1 MGSWEYWS
9 EVRARLDAIEKDI
22 EVIKKAADALYEAIK
37 SGGRIFVF
45 GCGHSVILAE
55 EVFYRAGGLV
65 FWNPIHA
72 PGLTM
77 DVRPMTYTSS
87 IERLEGYGQVIVER
101 EGLRKGD
108 VLVIVSTAGRNP
120 VPIDVALA
128 AKAKGVKVIALT
140 SLEYSQAVDSRH
152 SSGKKLYEIA
162 DLVINNHAPVGDAV
176 GRLPGRDYRF
186 GGVSTITGSYILHAI
201 EGEIADRM
209 IAEGK
214 EPPIFLSAN
223 LPGTEADE
231 HNAQLLQEYADRIT
245 YV

>member
-1 MGSWEYWS
+1 MGAQEYWTA
-9 EVRARLDAIEKDI
+9 VRACLDAVEQDI
-22 EVIKKAADALYEAIK
+22 ELIRKAADILYDSIK
-37 SGGRIFVF
+37 TGGRIFIF

-55 EVFYRAGGLV
+55 EMFFRAGGLV

-77 DVRPMTYTSS
+77 DVRPITYTSS
-87 IERLEGYGQVIVER
+87 VERLEGYGQVIVER

-128 AKAKGVKVIALT
+128 AKAKGIKVVALT
-140 SLEYSQAVDSRH
+140 SLEYSRGVDSRH

-162 DLVINNHAPVGDAV
+162 DLVIDNHAPLGDAV
-176 GRLPGRDYRF
+176 GHLPEKNYKF

-214 EPPIFLSAN
+214 EPPFFLSAN
-223 LPGTEADE
+223 LPGAEPDR
-231 HNAQLLQEYADRIT
+231 HNVRLLQEYADRIT
-245 YV
+245 YG

>member
-1 MGSWEYWS
+1 MGAREYWC
-9 EVRARLDAIEKDI
+9 EARACLDAIEQDI
-22 EVIKKAADALYEAIK
+22 EVIRKAADLLYETIK
-37 SGGRIFVF
+37 SKGRIFVF

-55 EVFYRAGGLV
+55 EVFFRAGGLV

-87 IERLEGYGQVIVER
+87 IERLEGYGQIIVER

-108 VLVIVSTAGRNP
+108 ALIIVSTAGRNP

-128 AKAKGVKVIALT
+128 AKAKGVRVIALT
-140 SLEYSQAVDSRH
+140 SLEYSQKVDSRH

-162 DLVINNHAPVGDAV
+162 DLILDNHAPLGDAI
-176 GRLPGRDYRF
+176 GPLPGREYKF

-201 EGEIADRM
+201 EGEIVDRM
-209 IAEGK
+209 IAEGR

-223 LPGTEADE
+223 LPGSESDK
-231 HNAQLLQEYADRIT
+231 HNARLLQEYADQIT
-245 YV
+245 YA